1 MPDVSR
7 LAVSYARYSSGS
19 QRDVS
24 IEQQHRD
31 NRAYAERE
39 GYTIIAEYSDHAK
52 SGYKDI
58 DRRVEFN
65 KMMRA
70 AEDGRF
76 GVVIAWKVDRFGR
89 NREDAAIYKG
99 RLRRH
104 GVRVLYTMEP
114 IPEGSA
120 GILLESMLE
129 ATAEW
134 YSASL
139 SENIR
144 RGQQAN
150 VRQLR
155 SNGNRVYGYSTDSDG
170 HFVPDPVTAP
180 VVRQIFADYLCG
192 ATLQAIVTS
201 LNCRG
206 ILSPRG
212 KSVWTI
218 ETVRRMLL
226 NERYLGIYIFG
237 SARIENAFP
246 PIVDRALFDKVGDL
260 LHSSVHA
267 HDCGAVDFV
276 LTGKL
281 FCGHCGAP
289 MIGDSGTSSTGSRH
303 YYYTCSHH
311 KKHPRTCDKKPI
323 RKALIEKTVINYLID
338 RVLTDPVLERLAD
351 AVIEEQRTNLH
362 DSPSAV
368 IEKDLAAVRRRMDNI
383 NRAIADGIYT
393 ASTKSMLLELEASA
407 EKLTAALA
415 AAQFSESQ
423 LLTRDR
429 VLFWFHRFRDI
440 DRTDPAAVA
449 RLLRLFVNVIYLF
462 DDHLLL
468 LINTSSEEYPVPLAK
483 VCRSDD
489 SQTPPLHESHPNFFT
504 VSPDGRFVLFRLAIE
519 KE

>member
-65 KMMRA
+65 RMMRA

-155 SNGNRVYGYSTDSDG
+155 SNGNRVYGYMTDPDG

-180 VVRQIFADYLCG
+180 IVRQIFADYLCG
-192 ATLQAIVTS
+192 ASLQAIVNS

-212 KSVWTI
+212 KNAWTL

-226 NERYLGIYIFG
+226 NERYLGTYIFG
-237 SARIENAFP
+237 AARVENAFP
-246 PIVDRALFDKVGDL
+246 PIVDRALFEKVGDL
-260 LHSSVHA
+260 LHHA
-267 HDCGAVDFV
+267 THPHDYGAVDFV
-276 LTGKL
+276 LTGKM

-289 MIGDSGTSSTGSRH
+289 MVGDSGTSATGAKH
-303 YYYTCSHH
+303 YYYTCAHH
-311 KKHPRTCDKKPI
+311 KKRPRTCDKKPL
-323 RKALIEKTVINYLID
+323 RKASIEKTIINYLID

-351 AVIEEQRTNLH
+351 AVLDEQRAHRYET
-362 DSPSAV
+362 PAAA
-368 IEKDLAAVRRRMDNI
+368 IEKDLAAVHRRMDNI

-393 ASTKSMLLELEASA
+393 ASTKSMLLELESSA
-407 EKLTAALA
+407 EKLSAALA

-440 DRTDPAAVA
+440 DRTDPAAVS
-449 RLLRLFVNVIYLF
+449 RLLRLFVNVIYVF

-468 LINTSSEEYPVPLAK
+468 LINTSSAEYPVPLK
-483 VCRSDD
+483 ELGCSD
-489 SQTPPLHESHPNFFT
+489 SFKIPPLPESHPNFFT
-504 VSPDGRFVLFRLAIE
+504 VSPGGRYVLFRLAIE